1 MSNPRN
7 NDPSKSKSASDL
19 TKANETT
26 ETVAEEVAVLPTP
39 QEANTLQIVGRKT
52 PSEVFDRLEQ
62 GNQMRENFNRFKEK
76 LDVCEKFAGGYN
88 NEALAMT
95 IKNLGTGEEIQIQ
108 SIPLI
113 LEFVNDKVVTAGRSH
128 LKRLEDEIV
137 NFAI

>member
-7 NDPSKSKSASDL
+7 NDPNKSKSASDL
-19 TKANETT
+19 AKANETP
-26 ETVAEEVAVLPTP
+26 ETVAEEVAVISPS
-39 QEANTLQIVGRKT
+39 QEVNSLQIVGRKT

-76 LDVCEKFAGGYN
+76 LDVCEKFANGYN
-88 NEALAMT
+88 NEALALT
-95 IKNLGTGEEIQIQ
+95 IQNLGTGDEIQIQ

-113 LEFVNDKVVTAGRSH
+113 LEFVNEKVVTAGRSH